1 MKALVVDDS
10 AVMELTDGEKT
21 YILYANW
28 KSNLMDDVAV
38 HFYKNGESHLK
49 SIQLGLCPEQA
60 YETMIRDCII
70 HNDDDDFWNKQLQQ
84 DLYIQG
90 KINEDSTDIVH

>member
-1 MKALVVDDS
+1 MYDVDDS

-28 KSNLMDDVAV
+28 KSNFHDDVGV

-49 SIQLGLCPEQA
+49 SIHLGLCPEDA
-60 YETMIRDCII
+60 YENMIKDSLI
-70 HNDDDDFWNKQLQQ
+70 HLKDDAFWNNQLEQDLWIQEKINDDSKN
-84 DLYIQG
+84 I
-90 KINEDSTDIVH
+90 TH